1 LKRSEGNSTNREAR
15 GWLLDVYPSDNGE
28 VTLWIISENGER
40 LKFLDKFRP
49 RIYVSGSRDD
59 LEDLTDYL
67 YTSESVT
74 GWRFVTKQ
82 ADIMDSEKS
91 MVLEIQISD
100 CKRTAY
106 FARNLLR
113 LEGHQKLRL
122 HNLDVPGDQLYL
134 YENDLFPLA
143 FLEVEGE
150 DRSLRFNLMDTVA
163 STDYHM
169 PPLRVMWIDA
179 EAERSGRFPSIND
192 PIGRILVSFD
202 GRGRVIEDG
211 DEGHKLSDLVK
222 AVKQED
228 PDIIL
233 THGGDSFLFPYLARR
248 AMINGLVCDLVL
260 GREET
265 PLEASK
271 RRGVT
276 FFSYGRV
283 HYKAPMRRLYGRVH
297 LDVDNSFIY
306 TACGL
311 EGLIEVS
318 RTCRMPLQRASRASI
333 GTIMSSL
340 QLYQVIKDGVLIP
353 WKKRSAESF
362 KSAWELLVADRGG
375 FVFEPKVG
383 LHDWVAEIDFSSMY
397 PTLMATHNISAETV
411 LCKCCPDSRNRVPE
425 LDYNICEKRIG
436 IVPRVLNLILEKRR
450 QYKMMRDEAE
460 SPELRQIY
468 DRRQNALKWILVTCF
483 GYLGYK
489 NARFGRVDAHIA
501 VCAIARNVLLKAMR
515 VAEDHGFEVVHGI
528 VDSLWVRKE
537 GASQRELA
545 DLCKEISRET
555 NAPISVSGRYKW
567 IVFLPSRTHPGVPVL
582 NRYYGVLEEGGI
594 KVRGI
599 EARRRDTP
607 QFIRNAQMDMIKTLS
622 KASDASEF
630 REKISES
637 LEVLRRYANKLVNH
651 DVPLDQLIITNQLS
665 KRADRY
671 SNKVLQAIAAQ
682 QLMKE
687 GIEVSAGQTVR
698 YIITDA
704 DDRRPDR
711 KVKAA
716 ELTTEDTRYDI
727 KKYLDLLLAA
737 ASNILSPFGYSD
749 RKLRDEVLHLN
760 EQQLL
765 K

>member
-1 LKRSEGNSTNREAR
+1 
-15 GWLLDVYPSDNGE
+15 
-28 VTLWIISENGER
+28 
-40 LKFLDKFRP
+40 
-49 RIYVSGSRDD
+49 
-59 LEDLTDYL
+59 
-67 YTSESVT
+67 
-74 GWRFVTKQ
+74 
-82 ADIMDSEKS
+82 
-91 MVLEIQISD
+91 
-100 CKRTAY
+100 
-106 FARNLLR
+106 
-113 LEGHQKLRL
+113 
-122 HNLDVPGDQLYL
+122 
-134 YENDLFPLA
+134 
-143 FLEVEGE
+143 
-150 DRSLRFNLMDTVA
+150 
-163 STDYHM
+163 
-169 PPLRVMWIDA
+169 
-179 EAERSGRFPSIND
+179 
-192 PIGRILVSFD
+192 
-202 GRGRVIEDG
+202 
-211 DEGHKLSDLVK
+211 
-222 AVKQED
+222 
-228 PDIIL
+228 
-233 THGGDSFLFPYLARR
+233 
-248 AMINGLVCDLVL
+248 
-260 GREET
+260 
-265 PLEASK
+265 
-271 RRGVT
+271 
-276 FFSYGRV
+276 
-283 HYKAPMRRLYGRVH
+283 
-297 LDVDNSFIY
+297 
-306 TACGL
+306 
-311 EGLIEVS
+311 
-318 RTCRMPLQRASRASI
+318 
-333 GTIMSSL
+333 
-340 QLYQVIKDGVLIP
+340 
-353 WKKRSAESF
+353 
-362 KSAWELLVADRGG
+362 
-375 FVFEPKVG
+375 
-383 LHDWVAEIDFSSMY
+383 VAEIDFSSMY

>member
-1 LKRSEGNSTNREAR
+1 
-15 GWLLDVYPSDNGE
+15 
-28 VTLWIISENGER
+28 
-40 LKFLDKFRP
+40 
-49 RIYVSGSRDD
+49 
-59 LEDLTDYL
+59 
-67 YTSESVT
+67 
-74 GWRFVTKQ
+74 
-82 ADIMDSEKS
+82 
-91 MVLEIQISD
+91 
-100 CKRTAY
+100 
-106 FARNLLR
+106 
-113 LEGHQKLRL
+113 
-122 HNLDVPGDQLYL
+122 
-134 YENDLFPLA
+134 
-143 FLEVEGE
+143 
-150 DRSLRFNLMDTVA
+150 
-163 STDYHM
+163 
-169 PPLRVMWIDA
+169 
-179 EAERSGRFPSIND
+179 
-192 PIGRILVSFD
+192 
-202 GRGRVIEDG
+202 
-211 DEGHKLSDLVK
+211 
-222 AVKQED
+222 
-228 PDIIL
+228 
-233 THGGDSFLFPYLARR
+233 
-248 AMINGLVCDLVL
+248 
-260 GREET
+260 
-265 PLEASK
+265 
-271 RRGVT
+271 
-276 FFSYGRV
+276 
-283 HYKAPMRRLYGRVH
+283 
-297 LDVDNSFIY
+297 
-306 TACGL
+306 
-311 EGLIEVS
+311 
-318 RTCRMPLQRASRASI
+318 
-333 GTIMSSL
+333 
-340 QLYQVIKDGVLIP
+340 
-353 WKKRSAESF
+353 
-362 KSAWELLVADRGG
+362 
-375 FVFEPKVG
+375 
-383 LHDWVAEIDFSSMY
+383 
-397 PTLMATHNISAETV
+397 
-411 LCKCCPDSRNRVPE
+411 
-425 LDYNICEKRIG
+425 
-436 IVPRVLNLILEKRR
+436 
-450 QYKMMRDEAE
+450 MMRDEAE

>member
-1 LKRSEGNSTNREAR
+1 LKRSEGNSTSREAR

-67 YTSESVT
+67 YASESVA

-100 CKRTAY
+100 CRRTAY

-113 LEGHQKLRL
+113 LEGHRKLRL
-122 HNLDVPGDQLYL
+122 HNVDVPGDQLYL
-134 YENDLFPLA
+134 YENELFPLA

-150 DRSLRFNLMDTVA
+150 DRSLRFNLLDTVA
-163 STDYHM
+163 SIDYRV
-169 PPLRVMWIDA
+169 PPLQVMWIDA
-179 EAERSGRFPSIND
+179 EAEKSGRFPSIND
-192 PIGRILVSFD
+192 PIGRILVSRD
-202 GRGRVIEDG
+202 GRGRVIE
-211 DEGHKLSDLVK
+211 EGNERHKLSDLIETVK
-222 AVKQED
+222 RED
-228 PDIIL
+228 PDIVL

-265 PLEASK
+265 PLKASK
-271 RRGVT
+271 RRGVS

-283 HYKAPMRRLYGRVH
+283 YYKAPMRRLYGRVH

-340 QLYQVIKDGVLIP
+340 QLYQAIKDGVLIP
-353 WKKRSAESF
+353 WKKRNAESF

-411 LCKCCPDSRNRVPE
+411 LCKCCPDSKNRVPE

-436 IVPRVLNLILEKRR
+436 IVPRVLRLILEKRR
-450 QYKMMRDEAE
+450 QYKMLRNEAE
-460 SPELRQIY
+460 SPELRQVY

-489 NARFGRVDAHIA
+489 NARFGKVDAHIA
-501 VCAIARNVLLKAMR
+501 VCAIARDVLLRAMSI
-515 VAEDHGFEVVHGI
+515 AEDHGFEVVHGI

-537 GASQRELA
+537 GASPRELA
-545 DLCKEISRET
+545 DLCSEISRET
-555 NAPISVSGRYKW
+555 NAPISINGRYKW

-582 NRYYGVLEEGGI
+582 NRYYGVLEGGI

-607 QFIRNAQMDMIKTLS
+607 PFIRNAQMDMIKALS
-622 KASDASEF
+622 KASNAREF
-630 REKISES
+630 KEKISES
-637 LEVLRRYANKLVNH
+637 LKVLRRCIHKLVGH

-682 QLMKE
+682 QLIKE

-704 DDRRPDR
+704 DERRPDR
-711 KVKAA
+711 RVRAA
-716 ELTTEDTRYDI
+716 ELTKEDTRYDV
-727 KKYLDLLLAA
+727 KKYLDLLLVA

-749 RKLRDEVLHLN
+749 RKLRDEVLNLK